1 MFTAETPRA
10 WRKVLQKNLPIS
22 DLAEAL
28 ALFIHSYEEAHA
40 KILEARVR
48 RY

>member
-1 MFTAETPRA
+1 MFTAETPRGGG
-10 WRKVLQKNLPIS
+10 RFSKKNLPIS